1 MSPLV
6 DEFQWIL
13 SIPIC
18 MVDARVRKAI
28 LRGGCYPPSASTK
41 QRRYPCSPQTPYT
54 PEGVQPDP
62 IGSQPQVL
70 LRDGYVPEDIIT
82 TLEQA
87 SGFITTTDAPND
99 HFVLYE
105 RLHHLAI
112 ER

>member
-6 DEFQWIL
+6 DEFRGSSQSHCI
-13 SIPIC
+13 
-18 MVDARVRKAI
+18 VDARVRKAI
-28 LRGGCYPPSASTK
+28 PRGGRPSASTK

-54 PEGVQPDP
+54 PEGVQQEP
-62 IGSQPQVL
+62 IGSQLQVL

-82 TLEQA
+82 TLEQP
-87 SGFITTTDAPND
+87 SGLITTTDAPNG
-99 HFVLYE
+99 HVVLYE